1 MITKNEWRPLPDFL
15 TVKSSRI
22 DGLGIVATKDIPQN
36 TELGISHIF
45 NDKFKNS
52 YIRTP
57 LGGFINH
64 HEIPNSKAEFFKNH
78 PELGSIK
85 HIRIKTMQPI
95 KKGEELTVKYI
106 INQLKNPCWEVEYEV
121 TQ

>member
-15 TVKSSRI
+15 TVTSSRI
-22 DGLGIVATKDIPQN
+22 DGLGIVATKDISPH
-36 TELGISHIF
+36 TDLGVSHIF
-45 NDKFKNS
+45 NGKFKNS

-64 HEIPNSKAEFFKNH
+64 HEIPNSKAEFFKYH

-85 HIRIKTMQPI
+85 HIRIKTMRPI

-106 INQLKNPCWEVEYEV
+106 INQLKNPNWEVEYEV